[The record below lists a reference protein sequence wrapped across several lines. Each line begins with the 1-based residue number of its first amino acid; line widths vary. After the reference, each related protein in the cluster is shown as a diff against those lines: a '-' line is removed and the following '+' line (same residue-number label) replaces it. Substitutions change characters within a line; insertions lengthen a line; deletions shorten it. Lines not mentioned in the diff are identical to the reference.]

1 MRQKEKRTMV
11 RIPATTV
18 LFLITVVS
26 FASAQTGKGHVCE
39 GLYALCTS
47 APCIPDPTDPEKKA
61 VCSCEVLDGRSFG
74 FHACPQRK
82 ASTDSNGVT
91 KVTSTFS
98 FAQAPT
104 KPVLVCP
111 AGKPW
116 TDCLDSPCI
125 VDPMDPT
132 HAICTCGI
140 ERKGS
145 FVTLGGDCNTITCDT
160 GYWSGA
166 TPDTNEVV
174 SGPLMKALGIDTSP
188 MTLCPGMEPK

>member
-1 MRQKEKRTMV
+1 MV
-11 RIPATTV
+11 RAVYTAV
-18 LFLITVVS
+18 LLFAVS
-26 FASAQTGKGHVCE
+26 AAVYASEQGEDSVKGIVCE

-61 VCSCEVLDGRSFG
+61 VCSCEVADGKSFG
-74 FHACPQRK
+74 MKTCPERK
-82 ASTDSNGVT
+82 ASTDANGVT

-111 AGKPW
+111 SGKPW

-125 VDPMDPT
+125 VDPRDPL
-132 HAICTCGI
+132 HAVCTCGI
-140 ERKGS
+140 ERSGA

-166 TPDTNEVV
+166 TPDTNQAV
-174 SGPLMKALGIDTSP
+174 SEQLMKEFGIDTSP

>member
-1 MRQKEKRTMV
+1 MARTLLLV
-11 RIPATTV
+11 L

-26 FASAQTGKGHVCE
+26 AAAADAGKGFVCE

-61 VCSCEVLDGRSFG
+61 VCSCEVADGKSFG
-74 FHACPQRK
+74 MKTCPEKK
-82 ASTDSNGVT
+82 ASTDANGVT

-98 FAQAPT
+98 FAQAPM

-116 TDCLDSPCI
+116 TNCLDSPCI
-125 VDPMDPT
+125 VDPRDPL
-132 HAICTCGI
+132 HAVCTCGI
-140 ERKGS
+140 ERSGA

-160 GYWSGA
+160 AYWSGA
-166 TPDTNEVV
+166 TFSMID
-174 SGPLMKALGIDTSP
+174 SGTAVLLKEMGIEKSPLTY
-188 MTLCPGMEPK
+188 CPGMEPK